1 MKRNRIGN
9 ADIDLSAPYW
19 TGGKRSGQLRVSEV
33 LAYAEIDLL
42 QEEANFCYNDDVVE
56 EKYSEMDIIFLKLQ
70 AIALFGNDDDLLWR
84 AGNIIGLM
92 IDDGLFNRQFSS
104 LEERNTAV
112 NELVLELQESVASYN
127 ETRTASGD
135 WLEDWEWDV
144 IDLNYYPTGSEYKA
158 TTADENAFAAIGAT
172 YDYDYYSAKMKEFG
186 PYWLYCVA
194 ENISSDDATPIVL
207 KKRYNSMK
215 HINWFSGA
223 NLGMSDRSILLNA
236 RAGII
241 ATAEGGT
248 PEDVIDG
255 LRYYAG
261 DEEKIKADKE
271 KAGIGEAVVA
281 IISII
286 TAVITLIAT
295 LAKLI
300 CDLVIQVK
308 QINALSAP
316 NAPTEAEMK
325 ANEATVQDWADYS
338 EQLDNPIENVIDNI
352 KDSFSSPILWAGAA
366 ALLIYAIM

>member
-1 MKRNRIGN
+1 MKRNRIGS

-42 QEEANFCYNDDVVE
+42 QEETNFCYNDDVVE
-56 EKYSEMDIIFLKLQ
+56 VKYSDMDIIFLKLQ

-112 NELVLELQESVASYN
+112 NELVLELQESVSSYN
-127 ETRTASGD
+127 ETRKASGD
-135 WLEDWEWDV
+135 WLDDWQLDV
-144 IDLNYYPTGSEYKA
+144 MDLNYYPTGSEYKA

-194 ENISSDDATPIVL
+194 DNISSEDSTPIVL
-207 KKRYNSMK
+207 KKRYSSMK

-248 PEDVIDG
+248 PEEVIDG

-271 KAGIGEAVVA
+271 RLGIGMPDWVMIVLGVIM
-281 IISII
+281 IISAL
-286 TAVITLIAT
+286 TTY
-295 LAKLI
+295 I
-300 CDLVIQVK
+300 CDLIIQIK

-325 ANEATVQDWADYS
+325 ANEATIQDWENYART
-338 EQLDNPIENVIDNI
+338 LDNPIENIIDNI
-352 KDSFSSPILWAGAA
+352 KDSFSSPILWVGAA

>member
-42 QEEANFCYNDDVVE
+42 QEEVNFCYNDDIVE
-56 EKYSEMDIIFLKLQ
+56 VKYSDMDIVFLKLQ
-70 AIALFGNDDDLLWR
+70 AIALFGNDEEQLWR

-92 IDDGLFNRQFSS
+92 IDDGLFNRQYSS
-104 LEERNTAV
+104 LDERNTAV

-135 WLEDWEWDV
+135 WLDDWQLDV
-144 IDLNYYPTGSEYKA
+144 MDLNYYPTGSDLKA
-158 TTADENAFAAIGAT
+158 TTADENAFASIGAT

-186 PYWLYCVA
+186 PYWIYCVA
-194 ENISSDDATPIVL
+194 ENISSEDSTPIVL

-241 ATAEGGT
+241 ANAEGGT

-271 KAGIGEAVVA
+271 KLGIGMTPIEWVMLFTA
-281 IISII
+281 IVGLISAI
-286 TAVITLIAT
+286 TTYV
-295 LAKLI
+295 
-300 CDLVIQVK
+300 CDLIVRIK
-308 QINALSAP
+308 EINALSAP

-325 ANEATVQDWADYS
+325 ANEATVQDWANYS
-338 EQLDNPIENVIDNI
+338 EQLDNPIENLIDNI